1 MYNKQIKYSVENDVA
16 TISVERPDALN
27 ALSREIVDEMDEIL
41 EQIRR
46 NSEIRVLMFYSKKNF
61 AAGADIKAMS
71 VCDPEGARA
80 FVFSDTYNKI
90 EAMDIPSIAVIDG
103 YAFGGG
109 LELALACDLR
119 IASKKAT
126 LGLTELNLGIIPGAG
141 GTVRLPRLIG
151 EAKAKEMIYMSRI
164 VSGEE
169 AEQIRLVNAAVEP
182 EELLPTALKWAEK
195 LKTRSAVA
203 LKAAKQTIENG
214 IRDTDYVSAINY
226 EAKVWANLFSSHDQ
240 KEGMSAFME
249 KRKPNF
255 KNC

>member
-1 MYNKQIKYSVENDVA
+1 MSELIKLNIENGIA
-16 TISVERPDALN
+16 TISVHRPEALN
-27 ALSREIVDEMDEIL
+27 ALSKDLIDEMDDML
-41 EQIRR
+41 ETIKKDPAV
-46 NSEIRVLMFYSKKNF
+46 RVLMFYSEKNF

-90 EAMDIPSIAVIDG
+90 EAMGIPSIAVIDG

-151 EAKAKEMIYMSRI
+151 EAKAKEMIFMSRI
-164 VSGEE
+164 VSGED
-169 AEQIRLVNAAVEP
+169 AERIGLVNVAVDP
-182 EELLPTALKWAEK
+182 DELMATAVKWAEK

-203 LKAAKQTIENG
+203 LRAAKESIENG
-214 IRDTDYVSAINY
+214 IRDTDYVSAINR
-226 EAKVWANLFSSHDQ
+226 EADIWAGLFSSYDQ
-240 KEGMSAFME
+240 KEGMAAFIE
-249 KRKPNF
+249 KRKPKFENR
-255 KNC
+255 